1 MIKIMTMKK
10 YLILALC
17 LAPLQLSAFTI
28 HKWVDNEG
36 RTIYGDK
43 PPKEQRSTPVDLPEI
58 TVIKSLPVE
67 KQAYQTP
74 PSSTENADGL
84 PTSESNASSQ
94 TASAYEKQPSTEPRQ
109 ETETEENITKTVTLT
124 YPKNGQVLKTQEG
137 EVTIMF
143 VVKPALKKG
152 ESLVIYLDGKQKEAG
167 QQTAF
172 TFEQL
177 EQGTHSVLGVLQ
189 NKAGN
194 VIANSESVKF
204 HIANVKP

>member
-1 MIKIMTMKK
+1 MKK

-17 LAPLQLSAFTI
+17 LAPVQLAAFTI

-36 RTIYGDK
+36 RTVYGDE
-43 PPKEQRSTPVDLPEI
+43 PPKEQRSTKVDLPEI

-67 KQAYQTP
+67 KPAYQTAP
-74 PSSTENADGL
+74 SNTENSDELPDSESST
-84 PTSESNASSQ
+84 PSQ
-94 TASAYEKQPSTEPRQ
+94 NEATNEQQHSTETSK
-109 ETETEENITKTVTLT
+109 ETENEENITKTVTLT

-137 EVTIMF
+137 DVTIMF

-177 EQGTHSVLGVLQ
+177 EQGTHSVFGVLQ